1 MLNSTLIKEKIPKT
15 EACGN
20 KLAMG
25 LRMCTRTRFRFLF
38 LFRNLV
44 QGGHSSS
51 KQGGSASLFTSSS
64 TSLDITILYF
74 FYFADSLHTVML
86 G

>member
-1 MLNSTLIKEKIPKT
+1 MWKQV
-15 EACGN
+15 GN
-20 KLAMG
+20 GAQNV
-25 LRMCTRTRFRFLF
+25 CPDAVSFSF

-51 KQGGSASLFTSSS
+51 KQAGSASLFTSSS